1 MKMGKRM
8 RFGLRWLALCSM
20 VVLFA
25 GCSQQ
30 SQHGAKASKAAK
42 IVLYSNSLS
51 SGRGAW
57 LKKEAA
63 KAGFNITPV
72 SLGGGDVINRLVSEK
87 NKPVADVVYGSS
99 QFGFTKLQ
107 QEGIL
112 KKFDV
117 NWKNDVPAGDNQGD
131 GYYLHWSFQSLLHC
145 CYLHWLNRSSLHCYY
160 LHWSFQPLLHY
171 LRYW

>member
-51 SGRGAW
+51 SGRGVW
-57 LKKEAA
+57 LRKEAA

-87 NKPVADVVYGSS
+87 ISRSPTS
-99 QFGFTKLQ
+99 FTGLPNSV
-107 QEGIL
+107 L
-112 KKFDV
+112 RS
-117 NWKNDVPAGDNQGD
+117 
-131 GYYLHWSFQSLLHC
+131 Y
-145 CYLHWLNRSSLHCYY
+145 NRKA
-160 LHWSFQPLLHY
+160 F
-171 LRYW
+171 